1 MSNSPRKSEEDSARR
16 TPWSEGGNACQDLR
30 RQLDKLQEARRQED
44 KEDKKEA
51 MKQQKK
57 GVASSSRQEAAEE
70 TEVKLPDSK
79 GSRTRQ
85 EETLSKSIMAGE
97 GEKLSDTH
105 LNTEKFYAEEKDGQ
119 LYVAREQNVTLLK
132 VARVGGN

>member
-1 MSNSPRKSEEDSARR
+1 MQNQGGGHGEGYPWHLSNSPRKSEEDSARR

-30 RQLDKLQEARRQED
+30 RQLYKLQEARRQED

-70 TEVKLPDSK
+70 TEVKLPDAK
-79 GSRTRQ
+79 GAPDEARGQ
-85 EETLSKSIMAGE
+85 EKGISFLAQEVL
-97 GEKLSDTH
+97 
-105 LNTEKFYAEEKDGQ
+105 
-119 LYVAREQNVTLLK
+119 R
-132 VARVGGN
+132 

>member
-70 TEVKLPDSK
+70 TEVKLPDAK
-79 GSRTRQ
+79 GAPDEARGQ
-85 EETLSKSIMAGE
+85 EKGISFLAQEVL
-97 GEKLSDTH
+97 
-105 LNTEKFYAEEKDGQ
+105 
-119 LYVAREQNVTLLK
+119 R
-132 VARVGGN
+132 